1 MRGYKFEVTDPPLLL
16 VLCYSWFLFR
26 LFFIKYKF
34 YRPPLKSG
42 FFKHAACSLV
52 KLKTQFYLLVFV
64 HVHVDITDCLNY
76 AIISFYLSVMTLFS
90 LIDGI
95 AEVSLQTHRNTADIA
110 QLIMCFFDVLT
121 VKFIQRDSGWW
132 GKD

>member
-1 MRGYKFEVTDPPLLL
+1 MV
-16 VLCYSWFLFR
+16 
-26 LFFIKYKF
+26 
-34 YRPPLKSG
+34 
-42 FFKHAACSLV
+42 
-52 KLKTQFYLLVFV
+52 
-64 HVHVDITDCLNY
+64 VDTIDCLNY